1 MASTKLDGY
10 IRRWAELSRVKQDWL
25 PLYQAL
31 AEVFLTRK
39 ADFTNVQTPGAFL
52 QDNVFDNTPQFAAYT
67 FASVLLSMLWP
78 DASRSFNLVPVRE
91 LEKFPGVEE
100 FFRRVSAKMH
110 RAMDRPEAGLTTALG
125 EYLLDQGIF
134 GISGVGTFEGPKD
147 DPATPVVFQ
156 AWDVKAMCVSQNAQ
170 GYVDTVFFEVR
181 MTVRQVY
188 EEYSIL
194 PKRVSPDL
202 KEKYDAGKKEDF
214 VEVLKVIEPRIGR
227 DLEKRG
233 VQAMRFKTCHID
245 LTHKTIMWE
254 SGYEEMPVAVGR
266 MFKRIDET
274 YARSPGMVALPDAN
288 SLNALSEDI
297 LVASEKNLAPPLVV
311 MDDGR
316 LGGGVIDQ
324 SAKAVNVFN
333 TVGRLGMEKPIY
345 PLTTVGE
352 MQSAKELME
361 FLTGKLMQ
369 AFYLDRLLDLNN
381 KTPMTAYETSIR
393 SRLRGESLGSLFSRQ
408 ISEVVSPTIKRT
420 FNVMFRAGHFG
431 IVEKGVGAQLRKL
444 WYKVTGQYDLI
455 VPDVVLKAYAAGLD
469 VYEVEYISP
478 AHRFMQAEKLQGA
491 FTGSDA
497 ISALEA
503 VMPGIVD
510 NLDKDVLARRIWEF
524 SGGPRDAVRTMDDLK
539 KFREEMAQRQNAA
552 MALEAGDKM
561 ASIQQKTAAA
571 QASRAQ
577 MFGGS

>member
-1 MASTKLDGY
+1 MASAKVERYLH
-10 IRRWAELSRVKQDWL
+10 RWGELTRVKDHWL

-31 AEVFLTRK
+31 AEIFLTRK
-39 ADFTNVQTPGAFL
+39 ADFTHAQTPGQFL

-78 DASRSFNLVPVRE
+78 DASRSFNLVPVKE

-134 GISGVGTFEGPKD
+134 GISGVGTFEGSKD

-170 GYVDTVFFEVR
+170 GYVDTIYFKVQ

-188 EEYSIL
+188 EEYSVL
-194 PKRVSPDL
+194 PKRVAPAIV
-202 KEKYDAGKKEDF
+202 EKYNAGKKEDA
-214 VEVLKVIEPRIGR
+214 VEVLKVIEPRLDR
-227 DLEKRG
+227 NPEKRG
-233 VQAMRFKTCHID
+233 VAAMRFKTCHID
-245 LTHKTIMWE
+245 LTNKFAMWE

-288 SLNALSEDI
+288 SLNALTEDI
-297 LVASEKNLAPPLVV
+297 LVASEKNLRPPLVV

-324 SAKAVNVFN
+324 SAGAVNVFN
-333 TVGRLGMEKPIY
+333 TVGRLGAEKPIY
-345 PLTTVGE
+345 PMHTVGE

-361 FLTGKLMQ
+361 FLIGKVMQ

-408 ISEVVSPTIKRT
+408 ISEVISPTIKRT
-420 FNVMFRAGHFG
+420 FNIMFRAGHFG
-431 IVEKGVGAQLRKL
+431 IVDKGIGARLREM
-444 WYKVTGQYDLI
+444 WYKITGQYDLI
-455 VPDVVLKAYAAGLD
+455 VPDVVRKAYEAGLD

-497 ISALEA
+497 LSALEA
-503 VMPGIVD
+503 TMPGIVD

-524 SGGPRDAVRTMDDLK
+524 SGGPRDAIRTVDDLK
-539 KFREEMAQRQNAA
+539 KFRDEMAQRQNAV

-561 ASIQQKTAAA
+561 ASIQQKSAAA

-577 MFGGS
+577 VFGGS